1 MAEPIEYVRP
11 TRRCLSELKVDVP
24 DLGTLLHELEHP
36 LIMRAQ
42 QVPERVRAGGG
53 ERIRSLTDRVWFKV
67 KSSSWRGAAG
77 QHPPVIE
84 SIDQTWW
91 LVAGGSRAD
100 DSAQH
105 DFYARISSLAH
116 SGGAKTCSTD
126 FLLPDMWD
134 ANRFLGEVAVLAERV
149 VRVQIRLAAGESLL
163 NGDIRAFDV
172 GDRNVRV
179 RVKLLDDGQVYLAIG
194 TTGSI
199 DREFMVNLL
208 SAIPG
213 LSGDDW
219 MPEPSDTLGFE
230 PSHGEI
236 LWSAMIGPETQ
247 EQLVADARRDW

>member
-1 MAEPIEYVRP
+1 MAEPIDYVRP
-11 TRRCLSELKVDVP
+11 TRRCLSELKVDLP

-42 QVPERVRAGGG
+42 QVPERVRAGSG

-67 KSSSWRGAAG
+67 KTSAWRGAAG
-77 QHPPVIE
+77 QLPPVIE

-91 LVAGGSRAD
+91 LVAGGTRAD

-105 DFYARISSLAH
+105 DFYSRISADAH
-116 SGGAKTCSTD
+116 SGGANTCSTD
-126 FLLPDMWD
+126 FLLPDEWD
-134 ANRFLGEVAVLAERV
+134 AARFLGEVAVFAQRV
-149 VRVQIRLAAGESLL
+149 VRAQTRVAAGESLL
-163 NGDIRAFDV
+163 NGDIRAFDI

-199 DREFMVNLL
+199 DREFVVTLL

-213 LSGDDW
+213 LSGEDW
-219 MPEPSDTLGFE
+219 MPEPSDTLGFD
-230 PSHGEI
+230 PSPGEI
-236 LWSAMIGPETQ
+236 LWSAMIGPNIQ
-247 EQLVADARRDW
+247 EELVALAKRDW